1 MSESIMAAAAAGQ
14 RVNQANPS
22 NNEEIYNF
30 FMFRARLKDFPV
42 CFINKCVN
50 SAGETSSGK
59 KKNLD
64 ILVNQT

>member
-1 MSESIMAAAAAGQ
+1 MSESKMAAAAAGQ

-42 CFINKCVN
+42 CFINKFSFSRKN
-50 SAGETSSGK
+50 LFR